1 MTDTVSR
8 VRLDEDELARLRGR
22 LPRPVVTADTTA
34 HQAGY
39 QLGIQHVLELLRD
52 GWTISKSK

>member
-1 MTDTVSR
+1 MIDSETR
-8 VRLDEDELARLRGR
+8 RRLHEDELARLRER

>member
-1 MTDTVSR
+1 MPKTESR
-8 VRLDEDELARLRGR
+8 IRLHPDELEALARK

-39 QLGIQHVLELLRD
+39 QLGVQHVLELLRN
-52 GWTISKSK
+52 GWTIGEPE